1 MNKISLNKLP
11 RTPLSKTSFL
21 DRNCKRRLDQFFI
34 YSHVITKQVI
44 FTIGRAL
51 QTKYLESQ
59 IKSFNE
65 RPHKIRRDLWKPILA
80 ISGFSSYTSVIA
92 TNNIVRDKLLNYPKP
107 DDYLKLRRKER
118 MKDDMDQLEKSV
130 CSLCFALNKIV
141 YTKGYEWDASSNLI
155 IHWESPELKE
165 ISKKVG
171 LTWPKCVQHQK
182 LLLKRGTIPLNQE
195 FKVIQKPEEFREEL
209 RKTRYLKSRR
219 GRIES
224 QKKEEKQKLM
234 ERLAS
239 IPKLKEILEENARRK
254 NQIKMIDSGNN
265 KNIQNE
271 NNKNNKNNGNGNGNE
286 NINKK

>member
-1 MNKISLNKLP
+1 MNEYNK
-11 RTPLSKTSFL
+11 
-21 DRNCKRRLDQFFI
+21 
-34 YSHVITKQVI
+34 
-44 FTIGRAL
+44 
-51 QTKYLESQ
+51 TKYLESQ

-107 DDYLKLRRKER
+107 ADYLKLRRKER

-130 CSLCFALNKIV
+130 CSLCYALNKVV

-155 IHWESPELKE
+155 IYWENPELKE
-165 ISKKVG
+165 VPTKVG
-171 LTWPKCVQHQK
+171 LTWPKCVKHQK
-182 LLLKRGTIPLNQE
+182 LLIKRGTIPLNQE
-195 FKVIQKPEEFREEL
+195 FKVIQKPEEVREEI

-224 QKKEEKQKLM
+224 EKKEEKLKLM

-239 IPKLKEILEENARRK
+239 IPKLREILEANARGR
-254 NQIKMIDSGNN
+254 NQLNQFKMIDSINN
-265 KNIQNE
+265 KN
-271 NNKNNKNNGNGNGNE
+271 
-286 NINKK
+286 